1 MAGLGERDKI
11 SGQMTTGHEWNG
23 IKELNTPVPR
33 ALYFFLIT
41 MGGFAILWTVLMP
54 SWPGINGYFR
64 GLLGAD
70 QHQAVNQSLAEA
82 RAERA
87 SWTDRID
94 SEDFATI
101 QADPELMAIV
111 RQTGNALFGD
121 NCAACHG
128 LDAQGGPG
136 YPNLTAAPIMWGDDP
151 ETIAETIRVGINGT
165 SPETRYAQMLAF
177 GRDQMLSRAEIDTVV
192 TYVQTLSQPGLV
204 ASADSEA
211 LQTGAEL
218 FANNCASCH
227 GEDARGMTDTGAPN
241 LTDNYWTYGGDRAS
255 IRQSVYHGRGGTMPS
270 WEGRLSPTD
279 IKLLTLYVLDLRA
292 GHK

>member
-1 MAGLGERDKI
+1 MSVGERDKVT
-11 SGQMTTGHEWNG
+11 GQMTTGHEWNG

-33 ALYFFLIT
+33 PVYFFLII

-70 QHQAVNQSLAEA
+70 QRAAVTQTVVDAQAQRLP
-82 RAERA
+82 
-87 SWTDRID
+87 WTSRID
-94 SEDFATI
+94 SEDFAAI
-101 QADPELMAIV
+101 QADPALMTIV
-111 RQTGNALFGD
+111 RQTGAALFGD

-128 LDAQGGPG
+128 ANAQGGPG
-136 YPNLTAAPIMWGDDP
+136 FPNLTDAPTMWGDDP

-177 GRDQMLSRAEIDTVV
+177 GREQMLPRADIDAVV
-192 TYVQTLSQPGLV
+192 TYVETLSQPDLR
-204 ASADSEA
+204 ATADATQLAAGS
-211 LQTGAEL
+211 EL
-218 FANNCASCH
+218 FAANCAACH
-227 GEDARGMTDTGAPN
+227 GENAKGLTDTGAPN
-241 LTDNYWTYGGDRAS
+241 LTDSYWTYGGDRAS
-255 IRQSVYHGRGGTMPS
+255 IRQSVYHGRTGTMPS

-292 GHK
+292 GKP

>member
-1 MAGLGERDKI
+1 MSVGERDKVT
-11 SGQMTTGHEWNG
+11 GQMTTGHEWNG

-33 ALYFFLIT
+33 PVYFFLIT

-70 QHQAVNQSLAEA
+70 QRAAVTQTVVDAQAQRLP
-82 RAERA
+82 
-87 SWTDRID
+87 WTSRID
-94 SEDFATI
+94 SEDFAAI
-101 QADPELMAIV
+101 QADPALMTIV
-111 RQTGNALFGD
+111 RQTGAALFGD

-128 LDAQGGPG
+128 SNAQGGPG
-136 YPNLTAAPIMWGDDP
+136 FPNLTDAPTMWGEDP

-177 GRDQMLSRAEIDTVV
+177 GREQMLPRADIDAVV
-192 TYVQTLSQPGLV
+192 TYVETLSQPGLR
-204 ASADSEA
+204 ATADAAQLAAGGEI
-211 LQTGAEL
+211 
-218 FANNCASCH
+218 FAANCAACH
-227 GEDARGMTDTGAPN
+227 GENAKGMTDTGAPN
-241 LTDNYWTYGGDRAS
+241 LTDSYWTYGGDRAS
-255 IRQSVYHGRGGTMPS
+255 IRQSVYHGRTGTMPS

-292 GHK
+292 GKP

>member
-1 MAGLGERDKI
+1 MSVGERDKVT
-11 SGQMTTGHEWNG
+11 GQMTTGHEWNG

-33 ALYFFLIT
+33 PVYFFLIT

-70 QHQAVNQSLAEA
+70 QRAAVTQTVVDAQAQRLP
-82 RAERA
+82 
-87 SWTDRID
+87 WTSRID
-94 SEDFATI
+94 SEDFAAI
-101 QADPELMAIV
+101 QADPALMTIV
-111 RQTGNALFGD
+111 RQTGAALFGD

-128 LDAQGGPG
+128 SNAQGGPG
-136 YPNLTAAPIMWGDDP
+136 FPNLIDAPTMWGEDP

-177 GRDQMLSRAEIDTVV
+177 GREQMLPRADIDAVV
-192 TYVQTLSQPGLV
+192 TYVETLSQPDLR
-204 ASADSEA
+204 ATADAAQLAAGTEI
-211 LQTGAEL
+211 
-218 FANNCASCH
+218 FAANCAACH
-227 GEDARGMTDTGAPN
+227 GENAKGLTDTGAPN
-241 LTDNYWTYGGDRAS
+241 LTDSYWTYGGDRAS
-255 IRQSVYHGRGGTMPS
+255 IRHSVYHGRTGTMPS

-292 GHK
+292 GKP